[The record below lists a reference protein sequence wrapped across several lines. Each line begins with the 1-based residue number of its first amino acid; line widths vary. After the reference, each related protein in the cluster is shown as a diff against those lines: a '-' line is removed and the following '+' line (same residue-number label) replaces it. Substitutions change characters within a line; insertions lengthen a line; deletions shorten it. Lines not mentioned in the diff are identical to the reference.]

1 MKKKMKDMTFEEFD
15 KWCNMRACDGQ
26 WSMFSAC
33 LYIEAINQVL
43 KVKPLF
49 GRKKA
54 REKEWECI
62 KNEYFNLDAEYELD

>member
-1 MKKKMKDMTFEEFD
+1 MKKKMKDFTFEEFK

-26 WSMFSAC
+26 WSIFAAYF
-33 LYIEAINQVL
+33 YIEAINQVL

-54 REKEWECI
+54 REKEWERI
-62 KNEYFNLDAEYELD
+62 KNEYFNLDAEYKLD

>member
-1 MKKKMKDMTFEEFD
+1 MKKKMKDLTFEEFK

-26 WSMFSAC
+26 WSVFAAC
-33 LYIEAINQVL
+33 FYIEAINQVL

-49 GRKKA
+49 SRKKA
-54 REKEWECI
+54 REKEWERI

>member
-1 MKKKMKDMTFEEFD
+1 MKKKMKDLTFEEFK
-15 KWCNMRACDGQ
+15 KWYNMRACDGQ
-26 WSMFSAC
+26 WSVFTAC
-33 LYIEAINQVL
+33 FYIEAINQVL

-54 REKEWECI
+54 REKEWKRI

>member
-1 MKKKMKDMTFEEFD
+1 MKKKMKDLTFEEFK

-26 WSMFSAC
+26 WSMFAAC
-33 LYIEAINQVL
+33 FYIEAINQVL

-54 REKEWECI
+54 REKEWERI
-62 KNEYFNLDAEYELD
+62 KNEYFNLDAEYKLD

>member
-1 MKKKMKDMTFEEFD
+1 MKKKMKDFTFEEIK

-26 WSMFSAC
+26 WSMFAAC
-33 LYIEAINQVL
+33 FYIEAIGQVL

-62 KNEYFNLDAEYELD
+62 KNEYFNLDAEYKLD